1 MDFQSLKKDS
11 TIIVLQEGGTEPQLT
26 VATVVNT
33 PEPKPMYMTKSAAA
47 NPSIYAGTNMMQPVV
62 EIIARMGNEDISFSN
77 LSPTASVAT
86 YNNGQTT
93 ISCTAEGMLP
103 AIDAMMQR
111 ARKRIEE
118 RPYDDAVMVKGK
130 EFLMSLNPRYKEEE
144 EQKQD
149 IANLKG
155 QMGDV
160 VNTMN
165 TMMTMMQDL
174 NKKISGTS
182 SKSRKES
189 E

>member
-1 MDFQSLKKDS
+1 MDFQSLKQGS
-11 TIIVLQEGGTEPQLT
+11 PIYILQEGGSEPQLT
-26 VATVVNT
+26 IGTVVNK
-33 PEPKPMYMTKSAAA
+33 PEPKPQYMSQTPGATP
-47 NPSIYAGTNMMQPVV
+47 NIYTGTNMMQPVV
-62 EIIARMGNEDISFSN
+62 EVVAHIGNEDIPFSN
-77 LSPTASVAT
+77 LTPTATTAS

-93 ISCTAEGMLP
+93 ISCTTEGMLP
-103 AIDAMMQR
+103 AVDAMMQK

-130 EFLMSLNPRYKEEE
+130 EFLMALNPRYKEEE

-165 TMMTMMQDL
+165 TMMGML
-174 NKKISGTS
+174 KERNKKISGN
-182 SKSRKES
+182 SKGK
-189 E
+189 

>member
-1 MDFQSLKKDS
+1 MDFQSLKQGS
-11 TIIVLQEGGTEPQLT
+11 PIYILQEGGSEPQLT
-26 VATVVNT
+26 IGTVVNK
-33 PEPKPMYMTKSAAA
+33 PEPQPLYMTKTPGATP
-47 NPSIYAGTNMMQPVV
+47 NIYTGTNMMQQVV
-62 EIIARMGNEDISFSN
+62 EVVARMGNEDIPFSN
-77 LSPTASVAT
+77 LTPTATTAS

-93 ISCTAEGMLP
+93 ISCTKEGMLP
-103 AIDAMMQR
+103 AIDAMMQK
-111 ARKRIEE
+111 AHKRIEE

-130 EFLMSLNPRYKEEE
+130 EFLMALNPRYKEEE

-165 TMMTMMQDL
+165 TMMGMMQEL

-182 SKSRKES
+182 SKGK
-189 E
+189 

>member
-1 MDFQSLKKDS
+1 MDFQSLKQGS
-11 TIIVLQEGGTEPQLT
+11 PIYVLQEGGAEPQLT
-26 VATVVNT
+26 VATVVNK
-33 PEPKPMYMTKSAAA
+33 PEPKPMYMTQMPGATP
-47 NPSIYAGTNMMQPVV
+47 NIYAGTNMMQPVV
-62 EIIARMGNEDISFSN
+62 EIVAHMGNEDVPFSN
-77 LSPTASVAT
+77 LTPTASTAT

-93 ISCTAEGMLP
+93 ISCTAESMLP
-103 AIDAMMQR
+103 AVDAMMQK

-165 TMMTMMQDL
+165 TMMNMMQTL
-174 NKKISGTS
+174 QKSISS
-182 SKSRKES
+182 ASKSK
-189 E
+189 